1 MVVGKSVGVALL
13 SAVFF
18 AGCIAGGSGAQAQ
31 ASASTV
37 PLPSNVTVNLSPP
50 DPSLPPQL
58 SRFVGKWGG
67 SWNGNILPSNLYVES
82 VGPDGTAKG
91 VYVWDNSANF
101 STTRG
106 AQRFT
111 AKINGDTLTWGTQTA
126 FKFRMLPD
134 GRLTGDRTVGG
145 APSGSV
151 IMSKMQ

>member
-1 MVVGKSVGVALL
+1 
-13 SAVFF
+13 
-18 AGCIAGGSGAQAQ
+18 
-31 ASASTV
+31 
-37 PLPSNVTVNLSPP
+37 VTVNLSPP

-91 VYVWDNSANF
+91 VYVWDNSANY

-134 GRLTGDRTVGG
+134 GRLAGDRTVGG